1 MTPMLWFMNSA
12 SLGGSGLWVLD
23 AVRSL
28 PECTHSVVHLNPP
41 ADPTVYGRFAA
52 LGVTPRYETRI
63 TRALVE
69 ELDPGILVLSNT
81 EPQSIEG
88 EAPWRWLVERQPTI
102 SVHHSYVESWIAGA
116 DADMFVSRFLMSRY
130 RPLPAMR
137 RTWLLPPGIHTAD
150 YTRIE
155 RAPERGPVRVGR
167 VSSRNP
173 AKYPPELLDILTA
186 VGCPAVVVGGAKH
199 YPHADRAQFDFPE
212 VGERTPVDVLQEI
225 DVFVYRTNVTE
236 TWCRAVTEAM
246 AAGLPV
252 VAEKK
257 GGIVEQ
263 IEDGVDGFLCDTDA
277 EIVERTRQLV
287 RDPELRME
295 MGMRA
300 RAKAVARF
308 DVARFR
314 SAAEPL
320 LRSAGVPPAGPA
332 ASRRLGAT
340 EAA

>member
-1 MTPMLWFMNSA
+1 MTAMLWFMNSA

-28 PECTHSVVHLNPP
+28 PEWTHSVVHLNPP
-41 ADPTVYGRFAA
+41 ADPTLYARFAS
-52 LGVTPRYETRI
+52 LGVTPRYEPRI
-63 TRALVE
+63 TRELID
-69 ELDPGILVLSNT
+69 ELDPEILVLSNT
-81 EPQSIEG
+81 DPQTIDGDAPG
-88 EAPWRWLVERQPTI
+88 ETSSRWLVERQPTI
-102 SVHHSYVESWIAGA
+102 SVHHSYVQPWIADA

-130 RPLPAMR
+130 EPLPAMR
-137 RTWLLPPGIHTAD
+137 RTWLVPPGIHTTD
-150 YTRIE
+150 YARIP
-155 RAPERGPVRVGR
+155 RAVERGPVRVGR
-167 VSSRNP
+167 ITSRNP
-173 AKYPPELLDILTA
+173 AKYPPELLDILVA

-212 VGERTPVDVLQEI
+212 VGERTPVEVLESI
-225 DVFVYRTNVTE
+225 DVFVYRTSLTE

-287 RDPELRME
+287 RDPQLRID

-300 RAKAVARF
+300 RAKAVERF
-308 DVARFR
+308 DVAHFR
-314 SAAEPL
+314 RTAEPL
-320 LRSAGVPPAGPA
+320 LARA
-332 ASRRLGAT
+332 AS
-340 EAA
+340 